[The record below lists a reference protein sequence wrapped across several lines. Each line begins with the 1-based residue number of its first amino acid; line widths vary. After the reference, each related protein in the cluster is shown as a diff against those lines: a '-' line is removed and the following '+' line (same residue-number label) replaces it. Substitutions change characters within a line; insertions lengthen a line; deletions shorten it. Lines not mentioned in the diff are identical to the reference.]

1 MSKYQAVADSF
12 RTLVGTGADD
22 IQNAYGMQGDW
33 CAMTVFIGFRN
44 AGALDNLADGMKTA
58 WVPSLWDWYNNRGM
72 TGDNP
77 QAGALTFFD
86 FNANGTPDHIEYC
99 DSVESNS
106 VFTDIAGN
114 TGDCAAVQYKSRI
127 NDSNVL
133 GFAYPDYSE
142 GTDVIAATAPQEEE
156 EEEMVFIYQP
166 NDGGTLYLYD
176 GMLNHP
182 LANNDEVVAIQ
193 KAYKASTDKDI
204 PMFPF
209 GSKDAPWATRF
220 WQATER
226 LTPNMKSVIKGIVE
240 EAIKEEKSAQ

>member
-1 MSKYQAVADSF
+1 MSTYGAVRASF
-12 RTLVGTGADD
+12 NSLLGVSGDD
-22 IQNAYGMQGDW
+22 IQTAYNMQGDW
-33 CAMTVFIGFRN
+33 CAMTVWVGFRN
-44 AGALDNLADGMKTA
+44 AGALDNLAGGLKTA
-58 WVPSLWDWYNNRGM
+58 WVPTLWDWYNCRGL
-72 TGDNP
+72 TGSAP
-77 QAGALTFFD
+77 RAGALVFYD
-86 FNANGTPDHIEYC
+86 FNSNGTPDHIEYLNTV
-99 DSVESNS
+99 SGSNS
-106 VFTDIAGN
+106 FETIAGN
-114 TGDCAAVQYKSRI
+114 TGACRAVQTVERDTEY
-127 NDSNVL
+127 VL
-133 GFAYPDYSE
+133 GFAYPEYSTE
-142 GTDVIAATAPQEEE
+142 EDKIAATPQEEE

>member
-12 RTLVGTGADD
+12 RALVGTGAAD

-33 CAMTVFIGFRN
+33 CMMTVWIGFRN
-44 AGALDNLADGMKTA
+44 ADALDNLADGMKTA
-58 WVPSLWDWYNNRGM
+58 WVPSLWDWYESQGR

-86 FNANGTPDHIEYC
+86 FNQNGTPDHIEYC

-114 TGDCAAVQYKSRI
+114 TGDCATVQYKDRT

-133 GFAYPDYSE
+133 GFAYPDY
-142 GTDVIAATAPQEEE
+142 GTEEEDKVAEEPQEDDEE
-156 EEEMVFIYQP
+156 EVMQFIYQP
-166 NDGGTLYLYD
+166 NDANCLYFYD
-176 GMLNHP
+176 GVFNHP
-182 LANNDEVVAIQ
+182 LKNNDEVEAIKQ
-193 KAYKASTDKDI
+193 AYEKATGKGIK
-204 PMFPF
+204 MFEL

-220 WQATER
+220 WTATER
-226 LTPNMKSVIKGIVE
+226 FTDAATGQFKDGQATK
-240 EAIKEEKSAQ
+240 